1 MEGKYKLATTASST
15 KLKQKSRIN
24 WNLLVPLIPLLLWLS
39 LLLVFPHF
47 RLFLMSLM
55 ERGQDTIA
63 DGGITASNYLAPF
76 IDPDRL
82 FITVF
87 ARTIIFSLLNTLLTL
102 AVTYPIAFVI
112 AKVLKGSS
120 KLILLLLIALPYYI
134 SELIRVYAWMN
145 ILRETGFLNYLLVDV
160 LHIFSQ
166 PVEFLYNSTALFV
179 VFVYTSMLLMLL
191 PIYSSLDG
199 MPDEQIQASQ
209 DLGAGPLATFLYV
222 VFPYSLPGVTAGC
235 ILVFMM
241 NVGDYLVPTLIGGKN
256 NLWVTEMIYNRFI
269 ISTNWNL
276 GAAYSIVMLVL
287 TSLVV
292 WLGLRLSG
300 QTLRGVFGE
309 Q

>member
-1 MEGKYKLATTASST
+1 
-15 KLKQKSRIN
+15 
-24 WNLLVPLIPLLLWLS
+24 
-39 LLLVFPHF
+39 
-47 RLFLMSLM
+47 M
-55 ERGQDTIA
+55 ERGQNAIA
-63 DGGITASNYLAPF
+63 EGGVTASNYLAPF
-76 IDPDRL
+76 LDPDRL
-82 FITVF
+82 FITIF
-87 ARTIIFSLLNTLLTL
+87 ARTILFSLANTFLTLL
-102 AVTYPIAFVI
+102 VVYPVAFAI

-166 PVEFLYNSTALFV
+166 PVEFLYNSSALFV

-209 DLGAGPLATFLYV
+209 DLGAGPWATFRYV

-269 ISTNWNL
+269 VSTNWNL

-300 QTLRGVFGE
+300 QTLRGVFSE
-309 Q
+309 

>member
-1 MEGKYKLATTASST
+1 MGGNEIATKATST

-24 WNLLVPLIPLLLWLS
+24 WNLWLPIIPLLLWLS
-39 LLLVFPHF
+39 LLLVFPHI

-55 ERGQDTIA
+55 ERGQQTIA
-63 DGGITASNYLAPF
+63 DGGITATNYLAPF
-76 IDPDRL
+76 LDPDRL
-82 FITVF
+82 FIKIF
-87 ARTIIFSLLNTLLTL
+87 ARTILFSLLNTLLTL
-102 AVTYPIAFVI
+102 AVTYPIAFAI
-112 AKVLKGSS
+112 AKVLKGNR
-120 KLILLLLIALPYYI
+120 KIILLLLIALPYYI

-145 ILRETGFLNYLLVDV
+145 ILRETGFLNYLLVDM
-160 LHIFSQ
+160 LHIFSE
-166 PVEFLYNSTALFV
+166 PVEFLYNNSALFV
-179 VFVYTSMLLMLL
+179 VFVYTSTLLMLL

-199 MPDEQIQASQ
+199 MPDEQIQAAQ
-209 DLGAGPLATFLYV
+209 DLGAGPLATFFYV

-276 GAAYSIVMLVL
+276 GSAYSLVMLVL
-287 TSLVV
+287 TSIVV

-300 QTLRGVFGE
+300 QTLRGVFSE